1 MQYSLHVCTQ
11 LGVAD
16 DDVVK
21 VLELLH
27 GNLSEALH
35 EQEEEERCHT
45 EEPASDSVFDEE
57 KEEEEEEEVEE
68 GEEGEEEQD
77 GEVDERTEFDES
89 EEGTSNPDVTY
100 TNTHTCTHTH
110 HTVTVGP
117 CCSVVCYVRKSP
129 TPACSMLQIG
139 PKLCNT
145 SHLRHCGLHLPYQMG
160 RKCPK

>member
-1 MQYSLHVCTQ
+1 MQCSLHVCTQ

-35 EQEEEERCHT
+35 EQEEEERCHA

-57 KEEEEEEEVEE
+57 KEEEEIEE

-89 EEGTSNPDVTY
+89 EEGTSSPDVTY
-100 TNTHTCTHTH
+100 TQTHTH
-110 HTVTVGP
+110 VHTH
-117 CCSVVCYVRKSP
+117 
-129 TPACSMLQIG
+129 TPHRDCRPVL
-139 PKLCNT
+139 
-145 SHLRHCGLHLPYQMG
+145 
-160 RKCPK
+160 

>member
-1 MQYSLHVCTQ
+1 VCTQ

-35 EQEEEERCHT
+35 EEEEEKPCHS

-57 KEEEEEEEVEE
+57 IEEEEEEEVEE
-68 GEEGEEEQD
+68 VEEGEESEKEEQD

-89 EEGTSNPDVTY
+89 EKGTSSPDVTY
-100 TNTHTCTHTH
+100 TQTHTH
-110 HTVTVGP
+110 HLHTRARAHTHTHHIVTVDP
-117 CCSVVCYVRKSP
+117 CSSFCAMRVSQPPQPV
-129 TPACSMLQIG
+129 ACSRKAQVVQ
-139 PKLCNT
+139 
-145 SHLRHCGLHLPYQMG
+145 HLTPMT
-160 RKCPK
+160 P